1 MKSALACILDQL
13 LPATSESWRHWYWRF
28 QASLGP
34 MGEWADGRMGMA
46 V

>member
-1 MKSALACILDQL
+1 MPALGVGSLGVYTAFHLG
-13 LPATSESWRHWYWRF
+13 PAWRF